1 MASAQELVQSCS
13 TLFTL
18 PEIYLRVRD
27 IVDSP
32 ESTMDELANTL
43 KFDPAISARLMKI
56 VNSPLCGFSKNV
68 DNISQAVTLLGM
80 QPVSD

>member
-27 IVDSP
+27 VVDNP
-32 ESTMDELANTL
+32 ESTMDEL
-43 KFDPAISARLMKI
+43 PM
-56 VNSPLCGFSKNV
+56 P
-68 DNISQAVTLLGM
+68 
-80 QPVSD
+80 